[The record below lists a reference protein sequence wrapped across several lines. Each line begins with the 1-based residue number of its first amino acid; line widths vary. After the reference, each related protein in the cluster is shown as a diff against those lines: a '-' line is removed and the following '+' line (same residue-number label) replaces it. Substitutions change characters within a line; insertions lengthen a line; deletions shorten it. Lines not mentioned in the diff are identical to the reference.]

1 MKNKKIQEI
10 GKNVIQFEINS
21 LKNLKKFLE
30 INFNKIL
37 KIILNCKE
45 GKVIISGVG
54 KSGIIGKKWAAT
66 LSSTGTPAF
75 FRCI

>member
-1 MKNKKIQEI
+1 MNNKKIQEI
-10 GKNVIQFEINS
+10 GKSVIQFEIDA
-21 LKNLKKFLE
+21 LKNLKKHIG

-54 KSGIIGKKWAAT
+54 KSGIIGKNGQQRCHQLELL
-66 LSSTGTPAF
+66 LSF
-75 FRCI
+75 